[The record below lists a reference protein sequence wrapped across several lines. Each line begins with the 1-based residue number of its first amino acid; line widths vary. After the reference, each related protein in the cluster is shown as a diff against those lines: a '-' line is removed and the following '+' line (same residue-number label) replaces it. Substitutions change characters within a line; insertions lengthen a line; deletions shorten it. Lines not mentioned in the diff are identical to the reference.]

1 MIENRNKKYDNKLI
15 KTIIKSYLKLMK
27 IKFIKFYDLLSFMM
41 NNPAQLSLNDDIFL
55 QHYEITTS

>member
-27 IKFIKFYDLLSFMM
+27 IKFIKFYD
-41 NNPAQLSLNDDIFL
+41 
-55 QHYEITTS
+55 